1 MLLKILSEKGLTRT
15 FDLLRVK
22 KKGRNF
28 LRENRQKILH
38 QKHPKKMTIKRMKPK
53 KINEAYFF
61 VLIDNQLKNKRET
74 DIIQEQ
80 PVLLYNLYF

>member
-15 FDLLRVK
+15 FGLLRVK

-28 LRENRQKILH
+28 LRENRKKFYIKSIL
-38 QKHPKKMTIKRMKPK
+38 KKMTIKRTKLK

-61 VLIDNQLKNKRET
+61 VLIDNQLKK
-74 DIIQEQ
+74 QA
-80 PVLLYNLYF
+80 